1 MSFKELQL
9 VTKGYKW
16 LQIVTNGYKWLKRQK
31 IGKKTIEE
39 NGLLPSLLPGG
50 KGGGVQTISD
60 DEDYNLSG
68 LP

>member
-1 MSFKELQL
+1 M
-9 VTKGYKW
+9 
-16 LQIVTNGYKWLKRQK
+16 VTNSYKRLQMVKKTKNRE
-31 IGKKTIEE
+31 KTIEE

>member
-1 MSFKELQL
+1 M
-9 VTKGYKW
+9 V
-16 LQIVTNGYKWLKRQK
+16 
-31 IGKKTIEE
+31 KKTIETTKIRTKVIEE

-50 KGGGVQTISD
+50 KGGGVQTISS